1 MQEIWKDI
9 EDYEGLYQVSNF
21 GRIKS
26 LDKIVKGRNNYH
38 LRKGKILIGRNDGG
52 GYLMVALYKNRKRK
66 DIKIHRLVAQA
77 FIPNIENK
85 PEINHID
92 RNKNNNSDSNLE
104 WVTSKENSIHFI
116 ETGATLNFY
125 NNAKKQGLKYGGNK
139 KAMDILK
146 NKLSKKVKQINPDT
160 SKVIKIWDSSM
171 EIQRKL
177 GIPNQ
182 TISRS
187 IKRKIKAGGFL
198 WEH

>member
-38 LRKGKILIGRNDGG
+38 LRKGKILIGRKDGG

-66 DIKIHRLVAQA
+66 DIKIHKLVAKC
-77 FIPNIENK
+77 FIPNILKK

-146 NKLSKKVKQINPDT
+146 NKLSKKVKQINSDT
-160 SKVIKIWDSSM
+160 GKVIKIWDSSM

-182 TISRS
+182 AISRS